1 MWRMGIVAVL
11 LAFGTGCVSLTPF
24 AEVRARAG
32 EDAFVRVGDQLVHV
46 ERAGS
51 GEAVVL
57 IHGFGGSSWSW
68 RHVVPA
74 LAEDHRVVA
83 LDLNGFGWTERPREP
98 AAYTLDGQARLVLGL
113 LDALGLARAHLV
125 GHSYGGG
132 LALWIAAN
140 HPERLR
146 SLVLVDSTLPA
157 YSVERRS
164 SVAAWRPL
172 VAAFLRTVAL
182 RPSFVRRGLLRSVAD
197 PAVVTDELV
206 AGYLE
211 RLKVDGATDAY
222 HGLTANVDGPRPE
235 VDLAS
240 IGVPTLVVWGAD
252 DGLLAAHLGEQAARA
267 MPNARFVAIPGCGH
281 LPMEENPAALLA
293 AIRPF
298 LAEASRLAGLPT
310 NDRP

>member
-1 MWRMGIVAVL
+1 MAAL

-32 EDAFVRVGDQLVHV
+32 DDAFVRVGGQLVHV

-57 IHGFGGSSWSW
+57 LHGFGGSSWSW
-68 RHVVPA
+68 RKVIPS
-74 LAEDHRVVA
+74 LAEDRHVVA
-83 LDLNGFGWTERPREP
+83 IDLNGFGWTERPREP
-98 AAYTLDGQARLVLGL
+98 GAYTLDGQARLVLAVM
-113 LDALGLARAHLV
+113 DALGLDRVHLV

-157 YSVERRS
+157 YSVERRRP
-164 SVAAWRPL
+164 VAAWRPL
-172 VAAFLRTVAL
+172 VAAFVRTVAL
-182 RPSFVRRGLLRSVAD
+182 RPSFIRRGLVRSVAD
-197 PAVVTDELV
+197 PAIVTDELV
-206 AGYLE
+206 HGYLE
-211 RLKVDGATDAY
+211 RLAVVGAVDAY
-222 HGLTANVDGPRPE
+222 QGLTATVAGPRPE

-240 IGVPTLVVWGAD
+240 IAVPTLVVWGAD
-252 DGLLAAHLGEQAARA
+252 DGLLAAHLGERAADR

-293 AIRPF
+293 AVRPF
-298 LAEASRLAGLPT
+298 LEGRARLAEGEVEY
-310 NDRP
+310 RP

>member
-1 MWRMGIVAVL
+1 MTAL
-11 LAFGTGCVSLTPF
+11 LTLGTGCASLTPF

-32 EDAFVRVGDQLVHV
+32 DDAFVRIGDQLVHV

-57 IHGFGGSSWSW
+57 IHGFGGSSRSW
-68 RHVVPA
+68 RRVIPS

-83 LDLNGFGWTERPREP
+83 PDLNGFGWTERPREP
-98 AAYTLDGQARLVLGL
+98 EAYTLDGQARLVLAVM
-113 LDALGLARAHLV
+113 DTLGLDRAHLV

-132 LALWIAAN
+132 LALWIAAH

-157 YSVERRS
+157 YSVERRR

-172 VAAFLRTVAL
+172 VAVFVRTVAL
-182 RPSFVRRGLLRSVAD
+182 RSSFVRRGLLRSVAD

-206 AGYLE
+206 SGYLE
-211 RLKVDGATDAY
+211 RLKVDGAIEAY

-281 LPMEENPAALLA
+281 LPMEENSAALLDA
-293 AIRPF
+293 VRPF
-298 LAEASRLAGLPT
+298 LDEVAHLVAVDA
-310 NDRP
+310 NDRPYGG